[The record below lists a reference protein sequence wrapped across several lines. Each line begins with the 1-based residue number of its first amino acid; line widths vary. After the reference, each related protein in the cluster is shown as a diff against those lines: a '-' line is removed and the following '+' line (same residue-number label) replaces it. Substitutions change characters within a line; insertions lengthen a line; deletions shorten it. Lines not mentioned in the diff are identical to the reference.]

1 MVKKRHPERLPA
13 EDVYH
18 ALALDGVSR
27 ATIKGYLET
36 LRDSGQVDYYRE
48 DRCYTVY
55 EDREGN
61 PHPWSSADHIV
72 LYLELPTGKHQGIT
86 PKLYIY
92 PDGRRLQEG
101 PDYEDRE

>member
-1 MVKKRHPERLPA
+1 LTSTREKRLALIYEMVKKRHPERLPA

-48 DRCYTVY
+48 DRSPEVKEEITKIERPQSNNRKY
-55 EDREGN
+55 N
-61 PHPWSSADHIV
+61 P
-72 LYLELPTGKHQGIT
+72 
-86 PKLYIY
+86 
-92 PDGRRLQEG
+92 R
-101 PDYEDRE
+101 